1 MLILSL
7 LRKIFGLDVE
17 KTKVENECL
26 ASCERKRNCGMDLF
40 SVSLR
45 DGSGGG
51 LNCFSLAIFDNMHIE
66 Y

>member
-26 ASCERKRNCGMDLF
+26 ASCERKIYCRMDSF